1 MVNQYLSHS
10 MPKSAGN
17 PALFLTKGSANGFNK
32 INGLAKQV
40 LKSPILDSTAR
51 GRRGRLVAARWL
63 ELKDTSEWRERLPL
77 GFGRKS
83 AHARGRSGVVLVV
96 CHLADRHG
104 LRPR

>member
-17 PALFLTKGSANGFNK
+17 PALFLTNSSGNGFNK
-32 INGLAKQV
+32 IKGLAKQI
-40 LKSPILDSTAR
+40 LKSSILDSNARGAR
-51 GRRGRLVAARWL
+51 GRPVAVRWL
-63 ELKDTSEWRERLPL
+63 GLKDTLEWRERLPL

-83 AHARGRSGVVLVV
+83 AHARGRSGVALVV
-96 CHLADRHG
+96 CHLAGRHG

>member
-1 MVNQYLSHS
+1 MVNQSLSHS

-17 PALFLTKGSANGFNK
+17 PALFLTKGSGNGFNK

-40 LKSPILDSTAR
+40 LKSPILDSNAR
-51 GRRGRLVAARWL
+51 GGRGRPVAVRWL
-63 ELKDTSEWRERLPL
+63 ELKDTLEWRERLPL

-83 AHARGRSGVVLVV
+83 AHARGRSGV
-96 CHLADRHG
+96 ASAGRHG

>member
-1 MVNQYLSHS
+1 MVNQSLSHS

-17 PALFLTKGSANGFNK
+17 PALFLTKSSDNGFNK
-32 INGLAKQV
+32 IKGLPKQV
-40 LKSPILDSTAR
+40 LKSPILDSKAR
-51 GRRGRLVAARWL
+51 GARARPVAVRWL
-63 ELKDTSEWRERLPL
+63 ELKDTLEWRERLPL

-96 CHLADRHG
+96 CHLAGRHR